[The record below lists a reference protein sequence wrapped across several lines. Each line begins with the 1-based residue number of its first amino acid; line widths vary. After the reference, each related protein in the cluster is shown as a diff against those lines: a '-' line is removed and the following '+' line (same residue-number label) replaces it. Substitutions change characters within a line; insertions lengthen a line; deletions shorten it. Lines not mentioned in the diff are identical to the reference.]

1 MINFNIQ
8 VLSPVV
14 RKWPF
19 PFSSAFSISN
29 DIEFTSME
37 YFEVLMEYLNSKNG
51 TLFGSGLGLE
61 VTNSIF
67 FYNALGETVSYYSGA
82 DAEAKKSE
90 YSDRLMEYIKAG
102 LIDTNHA
109 FGDFSAE
116 SRFTRR
122 HAERVYEELSK
133 YGQQL
138 EVFSNHGGEY
148 NSQGIGG
155 ADFRKGDVQGSA
167 EYHSDLFIHNGVK
180 YLWNESG
187 MYEGGSALK
196 LHLKNIRDNLFRR
209 EFPLLPASYFLNNY
223 KLKDGALLKAFWRYR
238 CTGFNAPNASS
249 FLAQLLGVD
258 WVQLFEE
265 QGVLVLYQ
273 HLGVDYRSAKKCFPM
288 TLGKALSRPELYI
301 SPFGIIKRLKDEG
314 KLWVI
319 GLARLLNYIDMV
331 QTTKVVWDESSES
344 FIVSSEAPILDAVSY
359 FQGLTIYIDPARPVR
374 VRYDGMDLPLWHNG
388 CDSDKR
394 YSVTVVINKLENIW

>member
-8 VLSPVV
+8 ALSPLV
-14 RKWPF
+14 RKWPY

-37 YFEVLMEYLNSKNG
+37 YFEVLMEYLNSNNETVFG
-51 TLFGSGLGLE
+51 TGLGLE
-61 VTNSIF
+61 VTNSMF
-67 FYNALGETVSYYSGA
+67 FFNALGETVSYYCGA
-82 DAEAKKSE
+82 TVDAKKSD
-90 YSDRLMEYIKAG
+90 YSDRLMEYVKAG

-138 EVFSNHGGEY
+138 EIFSNHGGEY
-148 NSQGIGG
+148 NCQGIGG
-155 ADFRKGDVQGSA
+155 ADFRKGDVHGSP
-167 EYHSDLFIHNGVK
+167 EYHSDLFIPNGVR

-187 MYEGGSALK
+187 MYEGESTLR
-196 LHLKNIRDNLFRR
+196 LYLKNIRDNLFRR
-209 EFPLLPASYFLNNY
+209 KFPLLPVGSFLSNY
-223 KLKDGALLKAFWRYR
+223 KLHDGTYLKAFWRYR
-238 CTGFNAPNASS
+238 ATGFNAPNASS

-258 WVQLFEE
+258 WSKLFDE
-265 QGVLVLYQ
+265 QGALVLYQ

-288 TLGKALSRPELYI
+288 TLSKALSRPELYI
-301 SPFGIIKRLKDEG
+301 SPFGIIKRLKEEG

-319 GLARLLNYIDMV
+319 GLGRLLKYVDMI
-331 QTTKVVWDESSES
+331 QTTKVVWDDKIES
-344 FIVSSEAPILDAVSY
+344 FIVSSEQPILDAISF
-359 FQGLTIYIDPARPVR
+359 FQGLTMYVDPARSVR
-374 VRYDGMDLPLWHNG
+374 VIYNGMDLPLWHNG

-394 YSVTVVINKLENIW
+394 YSVTVVLNKLENLW